1 MFKVIR
7 KWWKY
12 LTAKLSG
19 SFEER
24 ADPKIQLEQAITEA
38 QNQHRRL
45 REQAANV
52 IANQK
57 QGELRLNNKMT
68 ELEKLNANA
77 RQALIMAA
85 DAEKV
90 GNTDKATQYTTAA
103 ETIANQLIQVEK
115 DVESLKSLV
124 IEATQAS
131 DQAKVAVAQNS
142 RLLQEKL
149 SEKSKLLSQLDQAKM
164 QEEMNS
170 AMAQLNES
178 VGSDVPSLAEVQEK
192 IQARYAKAKATAE
205 LTETSVSSRVLE
217 IEQATANVEAQSR
230 LSELRA
236 ELGLGGDPRAP
247 GRRAGPAGRATPR
260 LTRSAP
266 SDRPDR
272 ARTSVQDDEIVAMD
286 DGVGQR
292 GREVARAAAGD
303 VAERGGV
310 DRHHPAG
317 EHRTVWRA
325 DVDSVAGAE
334 APDDVDHAGREQA
347 RPPLDE
353 RPPSAVV
360 DGHPTG
366 GRERRTRSTACGRR
380 ACGDGRRTWSR
391 PHPRLRHRPAR
402 PRGRHWRSPC
412 ARPTTTRCGPPPAC
426 WPCRHSPGRCHRD
439 RRGWPAAG
447 HRP

>member
-57 QGELRLNNKMT
+57 QGELRLNSKLT

-85 DAEKV
+85 DAEKA
-90 GNTDKATQYTTAA
+90 GNTDKSAQYTTAA

-124 IEATQAS
+124 LEATQAS
-131 DQAKVAVAQNS
+131 DQAKAAVAQNS

-236 ELGLGGDPRAP
+236 ELGLGGATTPEPTAVEQ
-247 GRRAGPAGRATPR
+247 GQPA
-260 LTRSAP
+260 
-266 SDRPDR
+266 
-272 ARTSVQDDEIVAMD
+272 
-286 DGVGQR
+286 
-292 GREVARAAAGD
+292 
-303 VAERGGV
+303 
-310 DRHHPAG
+310 
-317 EHRTVWRA
+317 
-325 DVDSVAGAE
+325 
-334 APDDVDHAGREQA
+334 EQ
-347 RPPLDE
+347 
-353 RPPSAVV
+353 
-360 DGHPTG
+360 
-366 GRERRTRSTACGRR
+366 
-380 ACGDGRRTWSR
+380 
-391 PHPRLRHRPAR
+391 
-402 PRGRHWRSPC
+402 
-412 ARPTTTRCGPPPAC
+412 PPA
-426 WPCRHSPGRCHRD
+426 
-439 RRGWPAAG
+439 
-447 HRP
+447 

>member
-57 QGELRLNNKMT
+57 QGELRLNSKMG

-77 RQALIMAA
+77 GQALIMAS
-85 DAEKV
+85 DAQ
-90 GNTDKATQYTTAA
+90 KAGDGTKAMQYTAAA

-115 DVESLKSLV
+115 DVESLKSMV
-124 IEATQAS
+124 IESTQAS
-131 DQAKVAVAQNS
+131 DQAKAAVAQNS
-142 RLLQEKL
+142 RLLQEKI

-178 VGSDVPSLAEVQEK
+178 VGADVPSLAEVQQK

-236 ELGLGGDPRAP
+236 ELGLGGATTPEPQAVEQ
-247 GRRAGPAGRATPR
+247 GQPA
-260 LTRSAP
+260 
-266 SDRPDR
+266 
-272 ARTSVQDDEIVAMD
+272 
-286 DGVGQR
+286 
-292 GREVARAAAGD
+292 
-303 VAERGGV
+303 
-310 DRHHPAG
+310 
-317 EHRTVWRA
+317 
-325 DVDSVAGAE
+325 
-334 APDDVDHAGREQA
+334 EQ
-347 RPPLDE
+347 
-353 RPPSAVV
+353 
-360 DGHPTG
+360 
-366 GRERRTRSTACGRR
+366 
-380 ACGDGRRTWSR
+380 
-391 PHPRLRHRPAR
+391 
-402 PRGRHWRSPC
+402 
-412 ARPTTTRCGPPPAC
+412 PPA
-426 WPCRHSPGRCHRD
+426 
-439 RRGWPAAG
+439 
-447 HRP
+447 